1 MAILVSDN
9 FNYKA
14 RKPLDNRILQPD
26 IASMKALKDATL
38 YDGMI
43 CYVQSNDKFYVY
55 DMNNTVDSTTGKFRE
70 LQLNGDS
77 LAKAYAQNE
86 AYVKDSLVYFDDQLA
101 RVVADYTS
109 DSTEADAETSFKKDV
124 NDNKLVLFTGE
135 VEQNIKPYT
144 KNTQYYRNDLVFI
157 GSSLARVVVDFVS
170 DNSAATDEDAFKA
183 DIANNNLTL
192 ISGGSEE
199 FLVYE
204 VNKKLEREVNRTTIL
219 KFTDFVMIPGSTIT
233 DLVLES
239 LVYDVSGTVGK
250 ITAID
255 EAADEIT
262 ITTMSISESNQYM
275 KQAPDKRTYKIIN
288 NGSGYVVG
296 DIIETS
302 EPGRFVE
309 IASVGTN
316 GEITSVID
324 ANVTVANTN
333 GIDAVID
340 AERILYTG
348 SGNNWIQLPTDIDT
362 HSYEY
367 TIGIDYKKGNL
378 VTKDNKLYIVTKDY
392 TAVNFDTELTNKDL
406 VRIGSDATGTVKEYK
421 VGDEL
426 TKDTLII
433 KDNKLYIASKDFT
446 AADFDTELNDGSL
459 VKISSESGT
468 SLQEYK
474 NNTAYSKDSLVYL
487 DNKIARVVTDYTSS
501 NEATVKDSWNQ
512 DCTTNNLIEIG
523 GSDDALITKN
533 ITSTVS
539 VGNISANQTIT
550 KDTSL
555 TEFVEKLLVKEITP
569 TGNITVNGR
578 PANGLEYIGNTV
590 SITGIVANI
599 TNKGTVTITNIKF
612 YKDNILLDTQAFIDG
627 TNSYTHSLTDAIT
640 TNTSYSIGIEYTK
653 KDGTTSEAKYSAGIE
668 FVNYA
673 YYGVWNTK
681 DANGDP
687 NPLTATDIKAMKKTN
702 IKKIKGLT
710 ETFNPN
716 DQIIVY
722 AYPANLGDLTSIKD
736 QNNFEY
742 LTNSYGKV
750 TMTINGETYN
760 VYTMNDPVT
769 ATGLKQ
775 VFA

>member
-14 RKPLDNRILQPD
+14 RKPLDNRIMQPTVAD
-26 IASMKALKDATL
+26 MKKLKDATL
-38 YDGMI
+38 YDGML
-43 CYVQSNDKFYVY
+43 CYVQDENKFYVY
-55 DMNNTVDSTTGKFRE
+55 DTNNTIDSITGKFRE

-86 AYVKDSLVYFDDQLA
+86 IYVKDSLVFHNDQLA
-101 RVVADYTS
+101 RVVANYTS
-109 DSTEADAETSFKKDV
+109 DSTEVDAEASFRKDV
-124 NDNKLVLFTGE
+124 DDKKLVLFTGE
-135 VEQNIKPYT
+135 VEQNIKPYS

-157 GSSLARVVVDFVS
+157 GSSLARVLIDFVS
-170 DNSAATDEDAFKA
+170 DNSATTDEDAFKV
-183 DIANNNLTL
+183 DLANKNLAL

-219 KFTDFVMIPGSTIT
+219 KFADFVMTPGSTIT

-250 ITAID
+250 ITHID
-255 EAADEIT
+255 ETADEIT

-275 KQAPDKRTYKIIN
+275 KQAPDKRTYKITN

-309 IASVGTN
+309 ITSVGVN
-316 GEITSVID
+316 GEIVSIID
-324 ANVTVANTN
+324 TISTAANTN
-333 GIDAVID
+333 GVDATIA

-348 SGNNWIQLPTDIDT
+348 SGNNWIQLPTDVDT

-367 TIGIDYKKGNL
+367 TSGIDYKKGNL
-378 VTKDNKLYIVTKDY
+378 VTKDNKLYLVSKDF
-392 TAVNFDTELTNKDL
+392 TAANFDIELANKNL
-406 VRIGSDATGTVKEYK
+406 VRIGNDATGIVKEYK

-446 AADFDTELNDGSL
+446 AVDFDTELNDGSL
-459 VKISSESGT
+459 VKISGEGGT

-474 NNTAYSKDSLVYL
+474 NDTPYTKDSLVYL
-487 DNKIARVVTDYTSS
+487 DNKIARVVADYTSS

-512 DCTTNNLIEIG
+512 DVATNNLIEIG
-523 GSDDALITKN
+523 GSGDALITKN
-533 ITSTVS
+533 ITSTIN
-539 VGNISANQTIT
+539 VGNISANQTIA

-569 TGNITVNGR
+569 TGSITVSGR
-578 PANGLEYIGNTV
+578 PTNGLEYRGNTV
-590 SITGIVANI
+590 NVTGIVANI
-599 TNKGTVTITNIKF
+599 TNKGTVTITNVKF
-612 YKDNILLDTQAFIDG
+612 YKDNILLDMQAFIDG
-627 TNSYTHSLTDAIT
+627 TNSYTHSLADAIT

-702 IKKIKGLT
+702 IKKIKGFT
-710 ETFNPN
+710 ETFNLN

-722 AYPANLGDLTSIKD
+722 AYPASLGDLTSIKD

-750 TMTINGETYN
+750 TMAINGETYN

-775 VFA
+775 VFT

>member
-14 RKPLDNRILQPD
+14 RKPLDNRIMQPTVAD
-26 IASMKALKDATL
+26 MKKLKDATL
-38 YDGMI
+38 YDGML
-43 CYVQSNDKFYVY
+43 CYVQDENKFYVY
-55 DMNNTVDSTTGKFRE
+55 DTNNTIDSITGKFRE

-86 AYVKDSLVYFDDQLA
+86 IYVKDSLVFHNDQLA
-101 RVVADYTS
+101 RVVANYTS
-109 DSTEADAETSFKKDV
+109 DSTEVDAEASFRKDV
-124 NDNKLVLFTGE
+124 DDKKLVLFTGE
-135 VEQNIKPYT
+135 VEQNIKPYS

-157 GSSLARVVVDFVS
+157 GSSLARVLIDFVS
-170 DNSAATDEDAFKA
+170 DNSAATDEDAFKV
-183 DIANNNLTL
+183 DLANKNLAL

-204 VNKKLEREVNRTTIL
+204 VNKKLEREVNRTTTL
-219 KFTDFVMIPGSTIT
+219 KFADFVMTPGSTIT

-250 ITAID
+250 ITHID
-255 EAADEIT
+255 ETADEII

-275 KQAPDKRTYKIIN
+275 KQAPDKRTYKITN

-309 IASVGTN
+309 ITSVGVN
-316 GEITSVID
+316 GEIVSIID
-324 ANVTVANTN
+324 TISTAANTN
-333 GIDAVID
+333 GVDATIT

-348 SGNNWIQLPTDIDT
+348 SGNNWIQLPTDVDT

-378 VTKDNKLYIVTKDY
+378 VTKDNKLYLVSKDF
-392 TAVNFDTELTNKDL
+392 TAANFDTEFTNKNL
-406 VRIGSDATGTVKEYK
+406 VRIGNDTTGIVKEYK
-421 VGDEL
+421 VGEEL
-426 TKDTLII
+426 TKDSLII

-459 VKISSESGT
+459 IKISGEGGT
-468 SLQEYK
+468 VLQKYQ
-474 NNTAYSKDSLVYL
+474 NNTAYTKDSLVYL
-487 DNKIARVVTDYTSS
+487 DNKIARVVVDYTSS
-501 NEATVKDSWNQ
+501 NEATEKDSWNQ
-512 DCTTNNLIEIG
+512 DCTTNNLVEIG
-523 GSDDALITKN
+523 GSGDALITKN
-533 ITSTVS
+533 ITSTIN
-539 VGNISANQTIT
+539 VGNINANQTIA

-569 TGNITVNGR
+569 TGNIIVSGR
-578 PANGLEYIGNTV
+578 PSNGLEYKGNIV
-590 SITGIVANI
+590 NVTGITANI
-599 TNKGTVTITNIKF
+599 TGKGTVTITNIKF
-612 YKDNILLDTQAFIDG
+612 YKGNTVLDTQAFTDG
-627 TNSYTHSLTDAIT
+627 TNSYTYSLTDAVAT
-640 TNTSYSIGIEYTK
+640 DTSYSIGIEYNK
-653 KDGTTSEAKYSAGIE
+653 KDGTTSEAKYSASIE

-673 YYGVWNTK
+673 YYGSHDK
-681 DANGDP
+681 KII
-687 NPLTATDIKAMKKTN
+687 LTDSIIKAMSKTN
-702 IKKIKGLT
+702 IKKIKGFT

-716 DQIIVY
+716 DQIVVY

-750 TMTINGETYN
+750 AMTINGETYN

-775 VFA
+775 VFV